1 MKSTRNAVW
10 TWGGGG
16 VPGSP
21 AAKYFLL
28 EWRVLKRV
36 LKSLVG
42 TSFKKTWNAKGGEL
56 LNWAWCL
63 CSTAFMMFSTA
74 KNVLGPTE
82 QPKSAI

>member
-56 LNWAWCL
+56 LN
-63 CSTAFMMFSTA
+63 
-74 KNVLGPTE
+74 
-82 QPKSAI
+82 